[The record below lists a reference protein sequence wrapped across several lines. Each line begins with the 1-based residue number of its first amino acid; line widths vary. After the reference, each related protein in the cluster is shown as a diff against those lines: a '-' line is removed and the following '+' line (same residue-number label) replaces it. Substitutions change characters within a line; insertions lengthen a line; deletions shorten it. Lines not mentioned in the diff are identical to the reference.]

1 MGRSALRISVA
12 IAALAACYW
21 LAIQYW
27 DQQAFA
33 KRNPRAM
40 AFCGSLKAGS
50 PVQQVVSRAQAEG
63 AIVAALKDSVV
74 VRFPHESICL
84 AKVSDG
90 KIESAGVL
98 RNY

>member
-1 MGRSALRISVA
+1 MLKSALRITAV
-12 IAALAACYW
+12 IAVLSACYW
-21 LAIQYW
+21 VAIQYI

-40 AFCGSLKAGS
+40 AYCGSLKAGS
-50 PVQQVVSRAQAEG
+50 PSQDAASRARTEG
-63 AIVAALKDSVV
+63 ATVATLKDSVV
-74 VRFPHESICL
+74 VRLPRESICL
-84 AKVSDG
+84 VRVNDG